1 MNQKRA
7 LIQSKL
13 EAPDLYARDRSAFD
27 KLSQQLL
34 ETEKKIATMEE
45 EWLELEVLRESVEG

>member
-34 ETEKKIATMEE
+34 DTDKKIATMEE
-45 EWLELEVLRESVEG
+45 EWLELEALRESVEG